1 MPAGMQV
8 VNDSGI
14 IQIDQDYSNHL
25 LVSKG
30 RGVTVAGNS
39 MASFTVPYNGNG
51 NAPII
56 CFKPVDTWAFVL
68 SGPKRNQAGQ
78 WVIAADGVGKTV
90 DWYVFDTNVTAQDT
104 GPGLSVY
111 NGSGRLVY
119 NSNQQALKVKQQ
131 VVVPV
136 QTDTLDYSTWV
147 GGDYAI
153 CASVVKALI
162 NETGAPYAQFLA
174 EGARM
179 SGGVFSTAKVSYGL
193 IPWNGPSQPINM
205 TASTFTLVD
214 VSGI

>member
-30 RGVTVAGNS
+30 RGVTVAGNG

-51 NAPII
+51 TAPII
-56 CFKPVDTWAFVL
+56 CFKPLDGWAFVF
-68 SGPKRNQAGQ
+68 SGPRLNQAGQ
-78 WVIAADGVGKTV
+78 WVIAANDVGKTV
-90 DWYVFDTNVTAQDT
+90 DWYVFDTNITAQDV

-111 NGSGRLVY
+111 NDAGRLVY

-136 QTDTLDYSTWV
+136 QMDTFEYSVNV

-153 CASVVKALI
+153 CASVVKAMI
-162 NETGAPYAQFLA
+162 NETGGPYAQFLA
-174 EGARM
+174 EGARI
-179 SGGVFSTAKVSYGL
+179 SGNIFSTSTVNYGI